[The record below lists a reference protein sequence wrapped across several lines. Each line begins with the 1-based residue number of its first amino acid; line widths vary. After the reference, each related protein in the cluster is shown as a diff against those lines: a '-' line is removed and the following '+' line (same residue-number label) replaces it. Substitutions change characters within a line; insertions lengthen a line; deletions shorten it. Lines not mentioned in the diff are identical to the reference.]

1 MTPCQQTEQF
11 VCGWLAD
18 IDKEPVKEFKTPWT
32 MTSLAVREMYRKNAM
47 KISPSK
53 RQAIVKEKTQIQPKL
68 YCEGTEV
75 PITEEFEML
84 ELE

>member
-1 MTPCQQTEQF
+1 
-11 VCGWLAD
+11 
-18 IDKEPVKEFKTPWT
+18 

-47 KISPSK
+47 KRNPSK

-68 YCEGTEV
+68 YCESTEV

-84 ELE
+84 ELK